1 MAHFAGLDFDKAH
14 IAHAL
19 DRVES
24 ALVLGLIGAGLL
36 ACALGS
42 VVYDFGRLVSAW

>member
-14 IAHAL
+14 IVHAL

-42 VVYDFGRLVSAW
+42 VVYDFGRLGSAW